1 MTANKFETEMDRAE
15 RWAKTDI
22 QRTAEATDQ
31 AEADRQ
37 ALIAIITEALA
48 TAWRES
54 HDWVRPDATIAVDAL
69 LADGVVFTRF
79 GTDTGDTD
87 E

>member
-1 MTANKFETEMDRAE
+1 MDRAE
-15 RWAKTDI
+15 RWAKTDA
-22 QRTAEATDQ
+22 QQTAQQDPDQ

-37 ALIAIITEALA
+37 AYIAIVTEALA
-48 TAWRES
+48 AAWRES

-69 LADGVVFTRF
+69 LADGVIFTRF
-79 GTDTGDTD
+79 GTDTKGTGDID